1 MLVLVIPIAGYIFY
15 LLFGSLRMSKNRK
28 KLIKALDNE
37 LINEASKYKDEI
49 KLEDANLEKLATY
62 INNTTGLQVQRN
74 TMSKFLPSGEDFH
87 KELLAE
93 LKKQKSFFWNTSLFV
108 KGHVGKYKR
117 SVNSKVQEG
126 RCSPIYDFGSINKV
140 SYKFKKELESAGIKV
155 VNFNPYRPRLTM
167 IINYRD
173 HRKITIIDGNVGFV
187 GGANL
192 ADEYIN
198 RKKVWLLERCNS
210 CN

>member
-1 MLVLVIPIAGYIFY
+1 MLKILKNIFKFFMSRVTIISLLLLFQLGIVLFLAYQLWRIGIYIYIIFNVLSIIASLFILNRSFNPAYKISWIMLVLVIPIAGYIFY

-93 LKKQKSFFWNTSLFV
+93 LKKQKSLFLWNTSLFV
-108 KGHVGKYKR
+108 KGICGK
-117 SVNSKVQEG
+117 V
-126 RCSPIYDFGSINKV
+126 
-140 SYKFKKELESAGIKV
+140 
-155 VNFNPYRPRLTM
+155 
-167 IINYRD
+167 
-173 HRKITIIDGNVGFV
+173 
-187 GGANL
+187 
-192 ADEYIN
+192 
-198 RKKVWLLERCNS
+198 
-210 CN
+210 